1 MDSFIARL
9 QRLDPHR
16 IALAPLLGLLAGFLL
31 NRAHDGATGWTM
43 LAEMLLGAIFVTFG
57 AALLANVR
65 RLMAERDREAAVAA
79 QQADAMAMARR
90 QSLVEAEAERYRI
103 ERFFREQVIN
113 AAQRAERLEQDLLEQ
128 RGEANALRRAMA
140 DLQRTPQAEFGSLAA
155 RLEKLEASTRF
166 SEEARRK
173 VAALEAAQEQMRLQQ
188 VALDRKAASEAEELK
203 ASLLQLAISESQR
216 MRNMNAPE
224 NDQSGRI
231 IELETRIHRLAREIE
246 ALSKRQTGVVE
257 TGTASLVA
265 AGGTQ
270 EKARIGFLQA
280 MLDANKTLRKQ
291 IKDAA

>member
-43 LAEMLLGAIFVTFG
+43 LAEMLLGAMFVTFG

-65 RLMAERDREAAVAA
+65 RLMAERDRQATMAA

-90 QSLVEAEAERYRI
+90 RSLVEAEAERYRI
-103 ERFFREQVIN
+103 ERFFREQAIN

-155 RLEKLEASTRF
+155 RLEKLESATRF
-166 SEEARRK
+166 GEEARRK

-188 VALDRKAASEAEELK
+188 VALDRKAATEAEELK

-270 EKARIGFLQA
+270 EKARLGFLQA

>member
-43 LAEMLLGAIFVTFG
+43 LAEMLLGAMFVTFG

-65 RLMAERDREAAVAA
+65 RLMAERDRQATMAA

-103 ERFFREQVIN
+103 ERYFREQVIN